1 MTATTDTAPS
11 REIAA
16 NGASGGCEGGF
27 DAAAYRAFVE
37 SKTHLSGEFGFD
49 PIYDNPHCHDFQRH
63 LIEWACRQGRSA
75 TFADCGLGKTLMQ
88 LVWAENIHR
97 KTNLPV
103 LILAPLSVSAQTVEE
118 AEKFGIAA
126 VRSQDGTIP
135 AGAGIVCTN
144 YERLHHF
151 DPNAFGG
158 VVCDESSILK
168 NFEGATKAA
177 ITQFMRKTKYR
188 AMYTATPSPNDYTEL
203 GTASEALGDM
213 AYMDMLQTFFK
224 SNDDTL
230 HPAHI
235 GQQWR
240 FKGHAEP
247 HFWRWVASWAR
258 AIRRPSD
265 MGFPDDGWALPP
277 LREIH
282 HEIES
287 KPLDGQLFAMPVRGL
302 PMEREERKA
311 TITER
316 CDLAAELLASHDT
329 GVAWCH
335 FNAEADYLTSILA
348 GAVNLSGAD
357 RDEVKEE
364 KFAAFKAGEIRYL
377 VTKPKI
383 AALGVNWQH
392 CAATTYFD
400 DYSYEQY
407 YQAVRRFW
415 RFGQK
420 RPVTVHQIGTTSLS
434 NVAKSRKRKAEAA
447 DKMFEEMMAHMLDA
461 QKHRKIFTETT
472 PVQLPAWM

>member
-1 MTATTDTAPS
+1 MS
-11 REIAA
+11 LQE
-16 NGASGGCEGGF
+16 
-27 DAAAYRAFVE
+27 YRAFVE
-37 SKTHLSGEFGFD
+37 SKTHLAGDFGFK
-49 PIYDNPHCHDFQRH
+49 PVYDNPHLYDFQRH
-63 LIEWACRQGRSA
+63 LIDWALTKGRGA

-88 LVWAENIHR
+88 LVWAENVHR
-97 KTNLPV
+97 HTNKPV
-103 LILAPLSVSAQTVEE
+103 LILAPLSVSSQTVEE
-118 AEKFGIAA
+118 AEKFGIEAH
-126 VRSQDGTIP
+126 RSADGTIP
-135 AGAGIVCTN
+135 NGKGIITTN

-151 DPNAFGG
+151 DLDQFGG
-158 VVCDESSILK
+158 IVCDESSILK
-168 NFEGATKAA
+168 NFDGKIRNY
-177 ITQFMRKTKYR
+177 ITRAMRKVKFR
-188 AMYTATPSPNDYTEL
+188 GMYTATPSPNDYTEL
-203 GTASEALGDM
+203 GTSSEALGDM

-258 AIRRPSD
+258 AVRKPSD
-265 MGFPDDGWALPP
+265 LGFDDAGWNLPE
-277 LREIH
+277 LIEQH
-282 HEIES
+282 HVIES

-302 PMEREERKA
+302 VMEREERKA

-316 CDLAAELLASHDT
+316 CDLASELLTQHDC

-335 FNAEADYLTSILA
+335 FNAEADYLTEIIPE
-348 GAVNLSGAD
+348 AVNLQGSD
-357 RDEVKEE
+357 KDEAKEE
-364 KFAAFKAGEIRYL
+364 KFRAFRSGEIKYL

-392 CAATTYFD
+392 CAACTYFD

-420 RPVTVHQIGTTSLS
+420 KAVTVHQIGTTSLA
-434 NVAKSRKRKAEAA
+434 NVASSRARKAEAA
-447 DKMFEEMMAHMLDA
+447 DQMFQQMMEHMVNA
-461 QKHRKIFTETT
+461 QQHRKIFGHGNE
-472 PVQLPAWM
+472 PQMPAWL

>member
-1 MTATTDTAPS
+1 MTLQ
-11 REIAA
+11 
-16 NGASGGCEGGF
+16 
-27 DAAAYRAFVE
+27 AYKEFVE
-37 SKTHLSGEFGFD
+37 AKAHLSGEFGFQ
-49 PIYDNPHCHDFQRH
+49 PIYDNPNCYDFQRH
-63 LIEWACRQGRSA
+63 LIEWSLRQGRAA

-88 LVWAENIHR
+88 LVWAENVYR

-118 AEKFGIAA
+118 AEKFGIEAI
-126 VRSQDGTIP
+126 RSQDGKFP
-135 AGAGIVCTN
+135 AGKGIICTN

-151 DPNAFGG
+151 DANDFGG

-168 NFEGATKAA
+168 NFDGAIKSH
-177 ITQFMRKTKYR
+177 ITQFMRKVKYR

-203 GTASEALGDM
+203 GTSSEALGDM
-213 AYMDMLQTFFK
+213 AYMTMLETFFK

-247 HFWRWVASWAR
+247 HFWRWVSSWAR
-258 AIRRPSD
+258 AVRKPSD
-265 MGFPDDGWALPP
+265 LGFDDRGWVLPE
-277 LREIH
+277 LLEIH
-282 HEIES
+282 HEIDS

-302 PMEREERKA
+302 SQEREERKA
-311 TITER
+311 TIKER
-316 CDLAAELLASHDT
+316 CELAASLLSQHES

-335 FNAEADYLTSILA
+335 FNAEADFLTEILP
-348 GAVNLSGAD
+348 GAVNLSGSD
-357 RDEVKEE
+357 KDEEKEE
-364 KFAAFKAGEIRYL
+364 KFAAFKAGHIRYL

-392 CAATTYFD
+392 CNACTYFD

-420 RPVTVHQIGTTSLS
+420 RKVTVHQIGTTSLS

-447 DKMFEEMMAHMLDA
+447 DVMFHQMMEHMVNA
-461 QKHRKIFTETT
+461 QKHRRIFIEGEK
-472 PVQLPAWM
+472 PQLPSWIK

>member
-1 MTATTDTAPS
+1 MSLD
-11 REIAA
+11 E
-16 NGASGGCEGGF
+16 
-27 DAAAYRAFVE
+27 YRAFVE
-37 SKTHLSGEFGFD
+37 AKTHLAGEFGFA
-49 PIYDNPHCHDFQRH
+49 PVYQNPNCYDFQND
-63 LIEWACRQGRSA
+63 LIEWQLRQGRGA

-88 LVWAENIHR
+88 LVWAENVHR
-97 KTNLPV
+97 KENRPV
-103 LILAPLSVSAQTVEE
+103 LILAPLSVSSQTVEE
-118 AEKFGIAA
+118 AEKFGIEAF
-126 VRSQDGTIP
+126 RSPDGKFP
-135 AGAGIVCTN
+135 SGRGIITTN
-144 YERLHHF
+144 YERLHYF
-151 DPNAFGG
+151 DPNDFAG

-168 NFEGATKAA
+168 NFDGAIKAA
-177 ITQFMRKTKYR
+177 ITDFMRKVKYR
-188 AMYTATPSPNDYTEL
+188 GMYTATPSPNDYTEL
-203 GTASEALGDM
+203 GTSAEALGDM
-213 AYMDMLQTFFK
+213 PYMDMLQTFFK

-230 HPAHI
+230 HPAHM

-265 MGFPDDGWALPP
+265 LGYDDAGWSLPE
-277 LREIH
+277 LIELH

-311 TITER
+311 TIRER
-316 CDLAAELLASHDT
+316 SELAAELLSQHDT

-335 FNAEADYLTSILA
+335 FNAEADLMADLLP
-348 GAVNLSGAD
+348 GGVNLSGAD
-357 RDEVKEE
+357 KDEEKEE
-364 KFAAFKAGEIRYL
+364 KFRAFRQGEIRFL

-392 CAATTYFD
+392 CAACTYFD

-447 DKMFEEMMAHMLDA
+447 DQMFNSMMEHMVAA
-461 QKHRKIFTETT
+461 QKHRRIFTDTK
-472 PVQLPAWM
+472 PVSLPSWIN

>member
-1 MTATTDTAPS
+1 MTVHHPID
-11 REIAA
+11 E
-16 NGASGGCEGGF
+16 
-27 DAAAYRAFVE
+27 YRAFVE
-37 SKTHLSGEFGFD
+37 AKTHLAGEFGFS
-49 PIYDNPHCHDFQRH
+49 PIYENSNCYDFQSH
-63 LIEWACRQGRSA
+63 LIEWALRQGRAA

-88 LVWAENIHR
+88 LVWAENVHR
-97 KTNLPV
+97 KTNRPV
-103 LILAPLSVSAQTVEE
+103 LILAPLSVASQTVEE
-118 AEKFGIAA
+118 AEKFGIEAY
-126 VRSQDGTIP
+126 RSVKGEVP
-135 AGAGIVCTN
+135 AGKGIITAN
-144 YERLHHF
+144 YERLHYF
-151 DPNAFGG
+151 NADDFAG

-177 ITQFMRKTKYR
+177 ITDFMRKVKYR
-188 AMYTATPSPNDYTEL
+188 AMFTATPSPNDYTEL
-203 GTASEALGDM
+203 GTSSEALGDM

-258 AIRRPSD
+258 AIRKPSD
-265 MGFPDDGWALPP
+265 MGFSDTGWVLPE
-277 LREIH
+277 LHEIH

-287 KPLDGQLFAMPVRGL
+287 KPLNGQLFAMPVKGL

-311 TITER
+311 TIIER
-316 CDLAAELLASHDT
+316 CDIAAELLSQHDS

-335 FNAEADYLTSILA
+335 FNAEADYLAEVIP
-348 GAVNLSGAD
+348 GAVNLSGSDSDDA
-357 RDEVKEE
+357 KEE
-364 KFAAFKAGEIRYL
+364 KFHAFKTGEIKYL

-392 CAATTYFD
+392 SAACTYFD

-447 DKMFEEMMAHMLDA
+447 DAMFQAMMEHMIAA
-461 QKHRKIFTETT
+461 QKHKRIFTETNA
-472 PVQLPAWM
+472 VRLPAWI

>member
-1 MTATTDTAPS
+1 MS
-11 REIAA
+11 LE
-16 NGASGGCEGGF
+16 E
-27 DAAAYRAFVE
+27 YRAFVE
-37 SKTHLSGEFGFD
+37 AKTHLSGEFGFK
-49 PIYDNPHCHDFQRH
+49 PVYENPNCYDFQSH
-63 LIEWACRQGRSA
+63 LIEWSLRQGRCA

-88 LVWAENIHR
+88 LVWAENVYR
-97 KTNLPV
+97 KTNKPV
-103 LILAPLSVSAQTVEE
+103 LILAPLSVSSQTVEE
-118 AEKFGIAA
+118 AEKFGIEA
-126 VRSQDGTIP
+126 VRSQDGKFP
-135 AGAGIVCTN
+135 SGKGIVCTN

-151 DPNAFGG
+151 EADDFSG

-168 NFEGATKAA
+168 NFDGAIRSH

-188 AMYTATPSPNDYTEL
+188 ALYTATPSPNDYTEL
-203 GTASEALGDM
+203 GTSSEALGDM
-213 AYMDMLQTFFK
+213 AYMTMLETFFK

-258 AIRRPSD
+258 AVRKPSD
-265 MGFPDDGWALPP
+265 IGFDDRGWVLPG
-277 LREIH
+277 LVEER

-302 PMEREERKA
+302 PQEREERKA
-311 TITER
+311 TIRER
-316 CDLAAELLASHDT
+316 CDLAAELLTRHDS

-335 FNAEADYLTSILA
+335 FNAEADYLAEVLP
-348 GAVNLSGAD
+348 GGVNLSGAD
-357 RDEVKEE
+357 KDEVKEE
-364 KFAAFKAGEIRYL
+364 KFAAFKSGEIKYL

-392 CAATTYFD
+392 SAACTYFD

-407 YQAVRRFW
+407 YQAVRRMW
-415 RFGQK
+415 RFGQQ
-420 RPVTVHQIGTTSLS
+420 RPVTVHQIGTTSLA

-447 DKMFEEMMAHMLDA
+447 DVMFEEMMRHMVAA
-461 QKHRKIFTETT
+461 QKHRKIFTETNST
-472 PVQLPAWM
+472 EIPSWL

>member
-1 MTATTDTAPS
+1 MTVLS
-11 REIAA
+11 
-16 NGASGGCEGGF
+16 
-27 DAAAYRAFVE
+27 YRDFVE
-37 SKTHLSGEFGFD
+37 RKTHLAGEFGFK
-49 PIYDNPHCHDFQRH
+49 PVYDNPHCHDFQRH
-63 LIEWACRQGRSA
+63 LIDWACRLGRAA

-88 LVWAENIHR
+88 LTWAENVHR
-97 KTNLPV
+97 VTNRPV
-103 LILAPLSVSAQTVEE
+103 LILAPLSVSSQTVEE
-118 AEKFGIAA
+118 AEKFGIHA
-126 VRSQDGTIP
+126 VRVQTGKVPT
-135 AGAGIVCTN
+135 GAGIICTN

-151 DPNAFGG
+151 DPADFAG

-168 NFEGATKAA
+168 NFDGAIKSA
-177 ITQFMRKTKYR
+177 IIDFMRKVKFR

-203 GTASEALGDM
+203 GNTSEALGDM
-213 AYMDMLQTFFK
+213 AYMTMLETFFK

-258 AIRRPSD
+258 AIRKPSD
-265 MGFPDDGWALPP
+265 LGFSDDGWALPD
-277 LREIH
+277 LIEVRD
-282 HEIES
+282 EIES
-287 KPLDGQLFAMPVRGL
+287 RPLDGQLFAMPVKGL
-302 PMEREERKA
+302 PNEREERKA
-311 TITER
+311 TIRER
-316 CDLAAELLASHDT
+316 CEAAASRLIQHDC

-335 FNAEADYLTSILA
+335 LNAEAELLENLIP
-348 GAVNLSGAD
+348 GAVNLSGSD
-357 RDEVKEE
+357 SDDEKEE
-364 KFAAFKAGEIRYL
+364 KFHAFKSGQIKYL

-392 CAATTYFD
+392 CAACTYFD

-447 DKMFEEMMAHMLDA
+447 DKMFQSMMEHMLA
-461 QKHRKIFTETT
+461 ATKHRRIFTETT
-472 PVQLPAWM
+472 PVAAPRWMEAV

>member
-1 MTATTDTAPS
+1 MS
-11 REIAA
+11 LQEYRE
-16 NGASGGCEGGF
+16 
-27 DAAAYRAFVE
+27 FVE
-37 SKTHLSGEFGFD
+37 GKTHLAGEFGFA
-49 PIYDNPHCHDFQRH
+49 PIYHNPHCHDFQNA
-63 LIEWACRQGRSA
+63 LIDWACRQGRAA
-75 TFADCGLGKTLMQ
+75 TFADCGLGKTLKQ
-88 LVWAENIHR
+88 LVWAQNVHQM
-97 KTNLPV
+97 TNLPV
-103 LILAPLSVSAQTVEE
+103 LIVAPLSVAAQTVEE
-118 AEKFGIAA
+118 AEKFGIEA
-126 VRSQDGTIP
+126 VRSSDGKWP
-135 AGAGIVCTN
+135 AGKGIVCTN
-144 YERLHHF
+144 YERLHYF
-151 DPNAFGG
+151 DANDFGG

-168 NFEGATKAA
+168 NFDGAIKAA
-177 ITQFMRKTKYR
+177 ITEFMRKVKYR

-203 GTASEALGDM
+203 GTSSEALGDM

-235 GQQWR
+235 GQAWR

-258 AIRRPSD
+258 AIRKPSD
-265 MGFPDDGWALPP
+265 MGFSDAGWVLPK
-277 LREIH
+277 LTEIH
-282 HEIES
+282 HEVQS

-316 CDLAAELLASHDT
+316 CDLAAQHLIGHDN

-335 FNAEADYLTSILA
+335 FNAEADYLTQILP

-357 RDEVKEE
+357 KDESKEE
-364 KFAAFKAGEIRYL
+364 KFAAFKSGEIRYL

-392 CAATTYFD
+392 CNACTYFD

-420 RPVTVHQIGTTSLS
+420 RDVTVHQIGTTSLS

-447 DKMFEEMMAHMLDA
+447 DAMFHAMMQHMVEA
-461 QKHRKIFTETT
+461 QKHRKIFTETEA
-472 PVQLPAWM
+472 VSLPAWL

>member
-1 MTATTDTAPS
+1 M
-11 REIAA
+11 
-16 NGASGGCEGGF
+16 F
-27 DAAAYRAFVE
+27 DEVQAVAEYRAFVE
-37 SKTHLSGEFGFD
+37 AKTHLAGEFGFA
-49 PIYDNPHCHDFQRH
+49 PIYHNPHCHDFQAH
-63 LIEWACRQGRSA
+63 LIDWALRQGRSA

-88 LVWAENIHR
+88 LVWAENVHR
-97 KTNLPV
+97 KTNKPV
-103 LILAPLSVSAQTVEE
+103 LILAPLSVSSQTVEE
-118 AEKFGIAA
+118 AEKFGIEAH
-126 VRSQDGTIP
+126 RSPDGKIP
-135 AGAGIVCTN
+135 HGKGIITTN

-151 DPNAFGG
+151 SPDEFGG

-168 NFEGATKAA
+168 NFDGAIKAS
-177 ITQFMRKTKYR
+177 ITDFMRKVKYR
-188 AMYTATPSPNDYTEL
+188 GMYTATPSPNDYTEL
-203 GTASEALGDM
+203 GTSSEALGDM
-213 AYMDMLQTFFK
+213 PYMDMLQTFFK

-258 AIRRPSD
+258 AARRPSD
-265 MGFPDDGWALPP
+265 LGYSDDGWHLPE
-277 LREIH
+277 LIEVH

-302 PMEREERKA
+302 PQEREERKA
-311 TITER
+311 TVKER
-316 CDLAAELLASHDT
+316 CELAAELIQRHDN
-329 GVAWCH
+329 GVMWCH
-335 FNAEADYLTSILA
+335 FNAEADYLAEIVP
-348 GAVNLSGAD
+348 GAVNLSGSD

-364 KFAAFKAGEIRYL
+364 KFLAFKRGEIRYL

-392 CAATTYFD
+392 CAACTYFD

-420 RPVTVHQIGTTSLS
+420 RAVTVHQIGTTSLS

-447 DKMFEEMMAHMLDA
+447 DKMFQSMMEHMIDA
-461 QKHRKIFTETT
+461 QKHRRIFTETEA
-472 PVQLPAWM
+472 VKLPKWI

>member
-1 MTATTDTAPS
+1 MS
-11 REIAA
+11 LQE
-16 NGASGGCEGGF
+16 
-27 DAAAYRAFVE
+27 YRDFVE
-37 SKTHLSGEFGFD
+37 AKTHLAGEFGFD
-49 PIYDNPHCHDFQRH
+49 PIYTNPNCYDFQNE
-63 LIEWACRQGRSA
+63 LIEWSLRQGRGA

-88 LVWAENIHR
+88 LVWAENVHR
-97 KTNLPV
+97 KTNKPV
-103 LILAPLSVSAQTVEE
+103 LILAPLSVSSQTVEE
-118 AEKFGIAA
+118 AEKFGIEAF
-126 VRSQDGTIP
+126 RSSDGSYP
-135 AGAGIVCTN
+135 SNKGIICTN
-144 YERLHHF
+144 YERLHYF
-151 DPNAFGG
+151 TPYDFGG

-168 NFEGATKAA
+168 NFDGAIKSH
-177 ITQFMRKTKYR
+177 ITQFMRKIKYR

-203 GTASEALGDM
+203 GTSAEALGDM
-213 AYMDMLQTFFK
+213 AYMDMLATFFK

-258 AIRRPSD
+258 AIRKPSD
-265 MGFPDDGWALPP
+265 LGYDDAGWSLPALH
-277 LREIH
+277 EIH

-302 PMEREERKA
+302 QMEREERKA

-316 CDLAAELLASHDT
+316 CDLASELLTQHDS

-335 FNAEADYLTSILA
+335 FNAEADYLSEIIP
-348 GAVNLSGAD
+348 GGVNLSGSD
-357 RDEVKEE
+357 KDEAKEE
-364 KFAAFKAGEIRYL
+364 KFAAFKSGEIKYL

-392 CAATTYFD
+392 AAACTYFD

-415 RFGQK
+415 RFGQ
-420 RPVTVHQIGTTSLS
+420 RRDVTVHQIGTTSLS

-447 DKMFEEMMAHMLDA
+447 DVMFHQMMEHMIDA
-461 QKHRKIFTETT
+461 QKHRKIFTETQKPT
-472 PVQLPAWM
+472 MPTWL

>member
-1 MTATTDTAPS
+1 MTQ
-11 REIAA
+11 E
-16 NGASGGCEGGF
+16 N
-27 DAAAYRAFVE
+27 YRDFVE
-37 SKTHLSGEFGFD
+37 AKTHLAGEFGFD
-49 PIYDNPHCHDFQRH
+49 IIYDNPHLYDFQRH
-63 LIEWACRQGRSA
+63 LVEWSLKQGRQA
-75 TFADCGLGKTLMQ
+75 TFADCGLGKTIQQ
-88 LVWAENIHR
+88 LVWAENVHR
-97 KTNLPV
+97 KTNKPV
-103 LILAPLSVSAQTVEE
+103 LIVAPLSVSYQTVEE
-118 AEKFGIAA
+118 ADKFDIEAYRSSDGKRPSSKGII
-126 VRSQDGTIP
+126 T
-135 AGAGIVCTN
+135 TN
-144 YERLHHF
+144 YERLHYF
-151 DPNAFGG
+151 DPADFDG

-168 NFEGATKAA
+168 NFQGATRAG
-177 ITQFMRKTKYR
+177 ITDFMRKVKYR

-203 GTASEALGDM
+203 GTTSEALGDM
-213 AYMDMLQTFFK
+213 AYMDMLQTFFQ

-235 GQQWR
+235 GQAWR

-258 AIRRPSD
+258 AVRRPSD
-265 MGFPDDGWALPP
+265 LGYSNDGWVLPA

-287 KPLDGQLFAMPVRGL
+287 KPLDGNLFAMPVRGL

-311 TITER
+311 TIRER
-316 CDLAAELLASHDT
+316 CELAAEQILNHDA
-329 GVAWCH
+329 GVMWCQL
-335 FNAEADYLTSILA
+335 NAEAETLTQMVP

-357 RDEVKEE
+357 KDEAKEE
-364 KFAAFKAGEIRYL
+364 KFLAFKSGEIKYL

-392 CAATTYFD
+392 CNACTYFD

-434 NVAKSRKRKAEAA
+434 NVAKSRKRKAGAA
-447 DKMFEEMMAHMLDA
+447 DQMFDQMMEHMVEA
-461 QKHRKIFTETT
+461 QKHRKIFTDGDKPTI
-472 PVQLPAWM
+472 PNWMEG

>member
-1 MTATTDTAPS
+1 MSIED
-11 REIAA
+11 
-16 NGASGGCEGGF
+16 
-27 DAAAYRAFVE
+27 YRAFVE
-37 SKTHLSGEFGFD
+37 SKTHLAGEFGFR
-49 PIYDNPHCHDFQRH
+49 PVYENKHCYDFQRH
-63 LIEWACRQGRSA
+63 LIEWALTQGRAA

-88 LVWAENIHR
+88 LVWAENVHR
-97 KTNLPV
+97 HTNKPV
-103 LILAPLSVSAQTVEE
+103 LIFAPLSVSSQTVEE
-118 AEKFGIAA
+118 AEKFGIEA
-126 VRSQDGTIP
+126 VRSSDGKVP
-135 AGAGIVCTN
+135 AGKGIITTN

-151 DPNAFGG
+151 DPNEFGG

-168 NFEGATKAA
+168 NFDGAIKDS
-177 ITQFMRKTKYR
+177 IIHFMRKVQYR

-203 GTASEALGDM
+203 GNSAEALGDM

-265 MGFPDDGWALPP
+265 MGFSDEGWTLPP

-311 TITER
+311 TIRER
-316 CDLAAELLASHDT
+316 CDLAAELLTQHES

-335 FNAEADYLTSILA
+335 FNAEADYLSEIIP

-357 RDEVKEE
+357 KDEAKEE
-364 KFAAFKAGEIRYL
+364 KFRAFRSGEIRYL

-392 CAATTYFD
+392 CNACTYFD

-420 RPVTVHQIGTTSLS
+420 RPVTVHQVGTTSLS

-447 DKMFEEMMAHMLDA
+447 DKMFQEMMHHMVNA
-461 QKHRKIFTETT
+461 QKHRNIWTATETVKA
-472 PVQLPAWM
+472 PGWLS